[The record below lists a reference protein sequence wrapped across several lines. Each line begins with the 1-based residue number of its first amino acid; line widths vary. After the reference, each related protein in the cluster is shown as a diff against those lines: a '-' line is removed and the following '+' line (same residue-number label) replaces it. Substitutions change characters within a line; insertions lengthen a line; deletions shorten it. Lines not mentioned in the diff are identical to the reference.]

1 MSVRKELDDYLAAM
15 TEAGE
20 KGDPT
25 YHWLFLHGFKHALE
39 MVDAYW
45 SGDQPVSSQPERPNI
60 ESIHRPSPPPA
71 AVPLPRG
78 IDTDAYAKA
87 LEADRILREEICNRS
102 DDGDA
107 PMELSERTKT
117 IISTHGWLAS

>member
-1 MSVRKELDDYLAAM
+1 MASGWIADVALIVVTEALAAGDLVK
-15 TEAGE
+15 ARSAAYVANRADPDGE
-20 KGDPT
+20 STRLCLAHVMK
-25 YHWLFLHGFKHALE
+25 AE
-39 MVDAYW
+39 
-45 SGDQPVSSQPERPNI
+45 GDQ
-60 ESIHRPSPPPA
+60 
-71 AVPLPRG
+71 
-78 IDTDAYAKA
+78 